1 MSQPETL
8 PSASQEVRNHP
19 SYWRVFRTF
28 VRNSL
33 VRAMSFR
40 MNFWLESIS
49 SMAWTLMN
57 LGFFK
62 IIFSH
67 TDSIGR
73 NTGWGEDEFFVFLGT
88 TWIITSLIQTFV
100 MPNAQEFSELI
111 RTGNLDFAL
120 LKPIDTQFLISFP
133 KMDWSNLSNLFVG
146 IAVVVYGLWQLM
158 NDSSAPIQIGIPQIL
173 AYLLFMVSGLAIL
186 YSVMIALSATSIWLG
201 RNQTLYT
208 FWFYITNFYR
218 QPMEIYQQGVW
229 GWALWGLFTFIF
241 PILLVVNVPAR
252 IMAQPLRGD
261 AMDQT
266 VAFAVWALVAAGLS
280 LLGSRWVFQKA
291 LASYR
296 SASS

>member
-1 MSQPETL
+1 MNQ
-8 PSASQEVRNHP
+8 ASSTAADPVRNHP

-40 MNFWLESIS
+40 VNFWLESIS

-62 IIFSH
+62 IIFAH
-67 TDSIGR
+67 TDSIGH
-73 NTGWGEDEFFVFLGT
+73 NTGWGEEEFFVFLGT

-146 IAVVVYGLWQLM
+146 LAVVFYGLWQLSHQP
-158 NDSSAPIQIGIPQIL
+158 DPIQINIL
-173 AYLLFMVSGLAIL
+173 TVLTYLIFVGCGLAIL

-218 QPMEIYQQGVW
+218 QPMEIYQQGLW
-229 GWALWGLFTFIF
+229 GWMLWGLFTFIF

-261 AMDQT
+261 AIPQT
-266 VAFAVWALVAAGLS
+266 TLYCLWALAAAIIS
-280 LLGSRWVFQKA
+280 LAASRWVFRKA

>member
-1 MSQPETL
+1 MATQVETK
-8 PSASQEVRNHP
+8 SVVRKHP

-62 IIFSH
+62 IIFAH
-67 TDSIGR
+67 TDSIGK
-73 NTGWGEDEFFVFLGT
+73 NTGWGESEFFVFLGT

-146 IAVVVYGLWQLM
+146 VAVVLYGLWELG
-158 NDSSAPIQIGIPQIL
+158 NDPVAPLQITVPMVL
-173 AYLLFMVSGLAIL
+173 AYLLFMGCGLAIL
-186 YSVMIALSATSIWLG
+186 YSVMIALSSTSIWLG

-229 GWALWGLFTFIF
+229 GWALWSIFTFMI

-261 AMDQT
+261 TMNET
-266 VAFAVWALVAAGLS
+266 LWLCVWALAAAGLS
-280 LLGSRWVFQKA
+280 LVASRWVFKKA
-291 LASYR
+291 LGSYR